1 MSQDKK
7 VANTVTPPTQTPRRS
22 TVLNNV
28 LLNKKSDYFVYNN
41 YKFLNY
47 LKTILINLKK

>member
-28 LLNKKSDYFVYNN
+28 LLNKKSDYFVYLDYNFII
-41 YKFLNY
+41 Y
-47 LKTILINLKK
+47 

>member
-28 LLNKKSDYFVYNN
+28 LLNKKSDYFVKILVFIIKIN
-41 YKFLNY
+41 KFNF
-47 LKTILINLKK
+47 NL